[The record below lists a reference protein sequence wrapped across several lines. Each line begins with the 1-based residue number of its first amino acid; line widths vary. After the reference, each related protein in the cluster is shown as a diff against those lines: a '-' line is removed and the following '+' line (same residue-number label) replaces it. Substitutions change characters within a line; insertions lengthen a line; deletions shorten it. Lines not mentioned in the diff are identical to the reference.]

1 MTARNQGDRIVTDRP
16 DQTAIVSTVD
26 GASVTYGEL
35 EQLVTSIAAFI
46 AGRTTPGD
54 SVGILAENSI
64 AWVATFFAIQR
75 AGAVPVPISH
85 RLPASGV
92 DFVVTDANIVLLF
105 TDEASRPVAPAGV
118 DLADLSDVFA
128 LPTAGS
134 DGAAFTSAAFAS
146 YVPAPGD
153 LGMIL
158 YTSGTT
164 GHPKGVELTQESH
177 LWVIDQ
183 TSALTAPGT
192 NRTIISAPLYHM
204 NALTNTQRL
213 LASGGT
219 IVLMPRFDPAEF
231 LRAIDTYAV
240 TDLSGVPPMFAMLAN
255 QTDLLASA
263 DLSSV
268 RNIAMASAP
277 ASRAL
282 FRQLSEWFPSAAVTF
297 GFGTTESGPVVFRAH
312 PDGLP
317 TPLESVGVANPAV
330 TLRLV
335 DAAGAEVA
343 DEGVLEI
350 LSPGLMKG
358 YRNRPDLVPPV
369 TADGYHHTRDIFRVD
384 VDGFYFFQGREDDM
398 FVTGGE
404 NVFPR
409 AVERVLESHPA
420 VGQAIVL
427 PVPDEVKG
435 TKPVA
440 FVTFKP
446 GATATEA
453 ELKAHVLAQMEPFAH
468 PRRIWTLDEIPL
480 SATNKADR
488 AALTRFAIESL
499 Q

>member
-1 MTARNQGDRIVTDRP
+1 MTARNQGDRIVSDRP
-16 DQTAIVSTVD
+16 DQVAIVSTVD
-26 GASVTYGEL
+26 GRSVTYREL
-35 EQLVTSIAAFI
+35 EQLVTSTAAFV
-46 AGRTTPGD
+46 ASRTTPGD
-54 SVGILAENSI
+54 GVGILAENSI
-64 AWVATFFAIQR
+64 AWVVTFFAIQR

-85 RLPASGV
+85 RLPAPGV
-92 DFVVTDANIVLLF
+92 KFVVDDASIVLLF
-105 TDEASRPVAPAGV
+105 TDDASRPVAPAGV
-118 DLADLSDVFA
+118 ALVALDEVFA
-128 LPTAGS
+128 LPAV
-134 DGAAFTSAAFAS
+134 DGFAS
-146 YVPAPGD
+146 AVPAPGD

-183 TSALTAPGT
+183 TSALVAPNST
-192 NRTIISAPLYHM
+192 RTIISAPLYHM

-255 QTDLLASA
+255 QTELL
-263 DLSSV
+263 DTLDRSSV
-268 RNIAMASAP
+268 TNIAMASAP

-282 FRQLSEWFPSAAVTF
+282 FRQLAEWFPAASVTF

-312 PDGLP
+312 PDGVP

-335 DAAGAEVA
+335 DANGAEVQG
-343 DEGVLEI
+343 EGVLEI
-350 LSPGLMKG
+350 LSPALMKG

-404 NVFPR
+404 NMFPR
-409 AVERVLESHPA
+409 AVERVLEAHPA

-446 GATATEA
+446 GMAATEA
-453 ELKAHVLAQMEPFAH
+453 ELKAHVLASMEPFAH

-488 AALTRFAIESL
+488 AALTRFAIEEIG
-499 Q
+499 

>member
-1 MTARNQGDRIVTDRP
+1 MTAINQGDRIVSDRP
-16 DQTAIVSTVD
+16 EQAAIVSTVD
-26 GASVTYGEL
+26 GHSVSYAEL
-35 EQLVTSIAAFI
+35 EQLVTAIAAFI
-46 AGRTTPGD
+46 AGRTSPGD

-75 AGAVPVPISH
+75 SGAVPVPISH

-92 DFVVTDANIVLLF
+92 DFVVRDANIALLF
-105 TDEASRPVAPAGV
+105 TEDTFGAVVPAGV
-118 DLADLSDVFA
+118 DVINLSEVFA
-128 LPTAGS
+128 LPQT
-134 DGAAFTSAAFAS
+134 TFAS
-146 YVPAPGD
+146 HVPAADD

-164 GHPKGVELTQESH
+164 GHPKGVELTQASH
-177 LWVIDQ
+177 VWVIDQ
-183 TSALTAPGT
+183 TAALTAPGT

-255 QTDLLASA
+255 QTELLASV

-268 RNIAMASAP
+268 TNIAMASAP

-282 FRQLSEWFPSAAVTF
+282 FRQLSEWFPSASVTF

-335 DAAGAEVA
+335 DAAGNTVPTDGVPA
-343 DEGVLEI
+343 EGVLEI
-350 LSPGLMKG
+350 LSPALMKG

-369 TADGYHHTRDIFRVD
+369 TADGFHHTRDIFRVD
-384 VDGFYFFQGREDDM
+384 ADGFYFFQGREDDM

-446 GATATEA
+446 GMAATEA
-453 ELKAHVLAQMEPFAH
+453 ELKTHVLSQMEPFAH
-468 PRRIWTLDEIPL
+468 PRRIWTLDDIPL

-488 AALTRFAIESL
+488 AALTTFAIESL
-499 Q
+499 R